1 MAHSEHSN
9 RQILF
14 LPYFHLSFISFFSL
28 LKMKSWSIFTNYIYN
43 DQLPDTLILYLLYF
57 IYGISKV
64 RYNILKIQQ
73 FDANL
78 IFFQMWRLRLRKANK
93 CIQSLFIY
101 YLKEFNHTF
110 STITKKKK
118 KMFEYII
125 WVIILTLQ
133 LFYACLKEC
142 HSLDTMQHWVFSL
155 YLSGPKLAT
164 NWKRHGWRAIKGRKQ
179 TYLCIIM

>member
-1 MAHSEHSN
+1 MSI
-9 RQILF
+9 QIDKFYFSPISISPSSLFFPCLKWKADLF
-14 LPYFHLSFISFFSL
+14 LQIIFIMINF
-28 LKMKSWSIFTNYIYN
+28 
-43 DQLPDTLILYLLYF
+43 QTLILYLLYF

-118 KMFEYII
+118 KVWVHNLSYNSHTSAVLCTSKRVPFTGYNATLSFFFIFE
-125 WVIILTLQ
+125 W
-133 LFYACLKEC
+133 A
-142 HSLDTMQHWVFSL
+142 
-155 YLSGPKLAT
+155 
-164 NWKRHGWRAIKGRKQ
+164 
-179 TYLCIIM
+179 

>member
-1 MAHSEHSN
+1 MSI
-9 RQILF
+9 QIDKF
-14 LPYFHLSFISFFSL
+14 YFSPISISPSSLFFSL

-101 YLKEFNHTF
+101 YLKELNHTF

-118 KMFEYII
+118 NVWVHNLSYNSHTSAVLCMSKRVPFTGYNATLSFFFIFE
-125 WVIILTLQ
+125 W
-133 LFYACLKEC
+133 A
-142 HSLDTMQHWVFSL
+142 
-155 YLSGPKLAT
+155 
-164 NWKRHGWRAIKGRKQ
+164 
-179 TYLCIIM
+179 